1 MSPQKLKVLEDSG
14 ASHDKGESRTQKVYT
29 YSKTTSNKPK
39 SKEAYKIIDHCSSKI
54 LRFWETVTDWRRLW
68 RYEVITM
75 WDPYWLL
82 EQKK

>member
-54 LRFWETVTDWRRLW
+54 LRF
-68 RYEVITM
+68 
-75 WDPYWLL
+75 
-82 EQKK
+82 